1 MPSENTPGYGVE
13 NPRLVGNPKD
23 WGEGWAIY
31 ITRILK
37 ILKIFKFFQ
46 AKTGLLTELSKR
58 QFWNGVLTELLFS
71 ISHRL
76 HRLHRLHRFY

>member
-31 ITRILK
+31 KVLLLPTEDVCMSACLK
-37 ILKIFKFFQ
+37 
-46 AKTGLLTELSKR
+46 E
-58 QFWNGVLTELLFS
+58 
-71 ISHRL
+71 
-76 HRLHRLHRFY
+76 

>member
-13 NPRLVGNPKD
+13 NPKLVGNPKD
-23 WGEGWAIY
+23 WGEGWAIS
-31 ITRILK
+31 K
-37 ILKIFKFFQ
+37 ILKNLKRFKFFQ

-76 HRLHRLHRFY
+76 HR